1 MSSVS
6 GKAFDLRIL
15 KRVLKYVKPY
25 RVTYNVSIL
34 LTVIL
39 AFIGIVRTEFLGYII
54 DYTLQQPNVHP
65 IPGLIDL
72 FHSMVQGK
80 TASGAVGFVTMV
92 IVVLLILEALF
103 YYFQMYMANVVA
115 QSVTIDLRTKLFT
128 HITSFKLKYFDNTA
142 IGTLVTR
149 VISDIETI
157 AQIFYEGLISVMG
170 DLVRLVVVIF
180 VMLWINW
187 ELALYTLI
195 PIPLLIVATRVF
207 QKSIKKSFQS
217 VRTQVARLNAFVQEH
232 LTGISVVQIF
242 NREKVELEKFE
253 EINKAHRK
261 ANIDSVMAYSIFFP
275 VVEILSA
282 LSIAFL
288 LWFGTNLAL
297 HSSLTFG
304 DIVKY
309 ILYVNMLYRPIRML
323 ADRIN
328 TLQMGV
334 VGCERVF
341 NILDTD
347 EAIADNGSVTAEH
360 LKGEVEFKD
369 VWFAYKNEE
378 YVLKGIHL
386 SVAKGEKVAFVGA
399 TGAGKSSVIN
409 LLSRLYEYQKGEIMI
424 DGINLRDYKISSLR
438 KNISVVMQDVFLF
451 SDTIHNN
458 ISLRDPD
465 ISREEIINAA
475 KKVGAHDFIMRLP
488 GNYDYNVQERG
499 GTLSVGQRQLIS
511 FIRAY
516 VSNPAIL
523 ILDEATS
530 SVDTESELL
539 IQQAIEKLTEG
550 RTSIIVAH
558 RLSTIQH
565 ADKIVVLDHGKILE
579 MGTHEELL
587 KKDGHYRR
595 LFELQFS

>member
-1 MSSVS
+1 MSAT
-6 GKAFDLRIL
+6 GKAFDLTIL
-15 KRVLKYVKPY
+15 RRVMKYVRPY
-25 RVTYNVSIL
+25 RLTYNISIV

-39 AFIGIVRTEFLGYII
+39 AFIGIIRTEYLGYII
-54 DYTLQQPNVHP
+54 DYVLEQPNSRP
-65 IPGLIDL
+65 IPGLVDS
-72 FHSMVQGK
+72 FNSMVDGRLP
-80 TASGAVGFVTMV
+80 SDAVTFVTV
-92 IVVLLILEALF
+92 IIILLLVIESIF
-103 YYFQMYMANVVA
+103 YYFQMYTANIVA
-115 QSVTIDLRTKLFT
+115 QSVTIDIRTALFS
-128 HITSFKLKYFDNTA
+128 HITKFKLKYFDTTP

-170 DLVRLVVVIF
+170 DLVRLIVVIV

-195 PIPLLIVATRVF
+195 PIPLLIIATRIF
-207 QKSIKKSFQS
+207 QRSIKKSFQS
-217 VRTQVARLNAFVQEH
+217 VRQQVSRLNAFVQEH
-232 LTGISVVQIF
+232 VTGMSVVQIF
-242 NREKVELEKFE
+242 NREEVEMAKFQ
-253 EINKAHRK
+253 EINKTHRK
-261 ANIDSVMAYSIFFP
+261 ANIDSIMAYSIFFP
-275 VVEILSA
+275 VVETLSA

-288 LWFGTNLAL
+288 LWFGTSLSLN
-297 HSSLTFG
+297 SGLTFG

-341 NILDTD
+341 TILDTED
-347 EAIADNGSVTAEH
+347 VIEDKGKTEVDH

-369 VWFAYKNEE
+369 VWFAYNDEDF
-378 YVLKGIHL
+378 VLKGINL
-386 SVAKGEKVAFVGA
+386 SVKSGEKIAFVGA

-409 LLSRLYEYQKGEIMI
+409 LLSRLYEYQKGEII
-424 DGINLRDYKISSLR
+424 VDGINLREYTIATIR
-438 KNISVVMQDVFLF
+438 KNVSVVMQDVFLF

-458 ISLRDPD
+458 ISLKDPSITRDQ
-465 ISREEIINAA
+465 IIEAA
-475 KKVGAHDFIMRLP
+475 KKVGAHDFIMKLP
-488 GNYDYNVQERG
+488 NNYDYNVQERG

-539 IQQAIEKLTEG
+539 IQNAIKKLTEG

-565 ADKIVVLDHGKILE
+565 ADKIVVLDHGQITE
-579 MGTHEELL
+579 MGSHDELL
-587 KKDGHYRR
+587 KKNGHYKR

>member
-1 MSSVS
+1 MSAT
-6 GKAFDLRIL
+6 GKAFDLTIL
-15 KRVLKYVKPY
+15 RRVMKYVRPY
-25 RVTYNVSIL
+25 RLTYNISIV

-39 AFIGIVRTEFLGYII
+39 AFIGIIRTEYLGYII
-54 DYTLQQPNVHP
+54 DYVLEQPNSRP
-65 IPGLIDL
+65 IPGLVDS
-72 FHSMVQGK
+72 FNSMVDGRLP
-80 TASGAVGFVTMV
+80 SDAVTFVTV
-92 IVVLLILEALF
+92 IIILLLVVESIF
-103 YYFQMYMANVVA
+103 YYFQMYTANIVA
-115 QSVTIDLRTKLFT
+115 QSVTIDIRTALFS
-128 HITSFKLKYFDNTA
+128 HITKFKLKYFDTTP

-170 DLVRLVVVIF
+170 DLVRLIVVIV

-195 PIPLLIVATRVF
+195 PIPLLIIATRIF
-207 QKSIKKSFQS
+207 QRSIKKSFQS
-217 VRTQVARLNAFVQEH
+217 VRQQVSRLNAFVQEH
-232 LTGISVVQIF
+232 VTGMSVVQIF
-242 NREKVELEKFE
+242 NREEVEMGKFQD
-253 EINKAHRK
+253 INKTHRK
-261 ANIDSVMAYSIFFP
+261 ANIDSIMAYSIFFP
-275 VVEILSA
+275 VVETLSA

-288 LWFGTNLAL
+288 LWFGTSLSLN
-297 HSSLTFG
+297 SGLTFG

-341 NILDTD
+341 TILDTED
-347 EAIADNGSVTAEH
+347 VIEDNGKTEVDH

-369 VWFAYKNEE
+369 VWFAYNDEDF
-378 YVLKGIHL
+378 VLKGINL
-386 SVAKGEKVAFVGA
+386 SVKSGEKIAFVGA

-409 LLSRLYEYQKGEIMI
+409 LLSRLYEYQKGEII
-424 DGINLRDYKISSLR
+424 VDGINLREYTIATIR
-438 KNISVVMQDVFLF
+438 KNVSVVMQDVFLF
-451 SDTIHNN
+451 SDTINNN
-458 ISLRDPD
+458 ISLKDPSITRDQ
-465 ISREEIINAA
+465 IIEAA
-475 KKVGAHDFIMRLP
+475 KKVGAHDFIMKLP
-488 GNYDYNVQERG
+488 NNYDYNVQERG

-539 IQQAIEKLTEG
+539 IQNAIKKLTEG

-565 ADKIVVLDHGKILE
+565 ADKIVVLDHGQITE
-579 MGTHEELL
+579 MGSHDELL
-587 KKDGHYRR
+587 KKNGHYKR

>member
-1 MSSVS
+1 MSAT
-6 GKAFDLRIL
+6 GKIFDLSIL

-25 RVTYNVSIL
+25 RFTYNFSIL
-34 LTVIL
+34 LTILL
-39 AFIGIVRTEFLGYII
+39 AFIGIVRTELLGYII
-54 DYTLQQPNVHP
+54 DFVLGQSNTRP
-65 IPGLIDL
+65 IPGLIDWFNAMTVDRL
-72 FHSMVQGK
+72 
-80 TASGAVGFVTMV
+80 ASDAVTLVTVV
-92 IVVLLILEALF
+92 IILLLIVEAAF
-103 YYFQMYMANVVA
+103 YYFQMYMANIVA
-115 QSVTIDLRTKLFT
+115 QSVTIDLRTALFS
-128 HITSFKLKYFDNTA
+128 HITKFRLRYFDRTA

-170 DLVRLVVVIF
+170 DLVKLIVVIV
-180 VMLWINW
+180 VMFWINW

-195 PIPLLIVATRVF
+195 PIPLLIIATRIF
-207 QKSIKKSFQS
+207 QRSIKKSFQS
-217 VRTQVARLNAFVQEH
+217 VRVQVSKLNAFVQEH
-232 LTGISVVQIF
+232 VTGMSVVQIF
-242 NREKVELEKFE
+242 NRETVEMEKFQ

-275 VVEILSA
+275 VVEIFSA

-288 LWFGTNLAL
+288 LWFGTGLAL

-341 NILDTD
+341 TILDTD
-347 EAIADNGSVTAEH
+347 EIIPDTGHFETNSLSGQ
-360 LKGEVEFKD
+360 VEFKN
-369 VWFAYKNEE
+369 VSFAYNDVDF
-378 YVLKGIHL
+378 VLKNINL

-409 LLSRLYEYQKGEIMI
+409 LLSRLYEFQRGEIFI
-424 DGINLRDYKISSLR
+424 DGREIREYKIASLR
-438 KNISVVMQDVFLF
+438 QNISVVMQDVFLF

-458 ISLRDPD
+458 ITLKDSS
-465 ISREEIINAA
+465 ISRETVMEAA
-475 KKVGAHDFIMRLP
+475 KKVGAHDFIMMLP

-499 GTLSVGQRQLIS
+499 STLSVGQRQLLS

-539 IQQAIEKLTEG
+539 IQKAIEKLTEG

-565 ADKIVVLDHGKILE
+565 ADKIVVLDHGEILE
-579 MGTHEELL
+579 MGSHEELL
-587 KKDGHYRR
+587 RKNGHYKR